1 MSVRMNSLLRNIRNL
16 AVVSVLVLAVMPAV
30 AAAPAAAAEV
40 SATNS
45 DLAYWNETLVGGFRL
60 QTVGPTL
67 GPATLARAAAIMH
80 AAIFDTLDVQ
90 SPNSSG
96 PIYVNYLYR
105 HTSVDGINYRLAIG
119 LVGRALLEF
128 SLPAAQSHSYFESR
142 YNQYFT
148 SIGSPTSAAGVTLAN
163 SVVAAYENARSS
175 DGSQV
180 TTPYTPDGVPGSWRF
195 TGNGSC
201 TSNSAAVTPNFG
213 KVRPFVISSASQF
226 RSGLP
231 GGFTSYASLLAS
243 SFYTTNF
250 NLVRD
255 IGRDT
260 STTRTSDQTF
270 AAKFWANDA
279 PGTYTVVGQLLTTT
293 QQQLGSAGKSTLD
306 TSRVYALVS
315 LALADAGISAWD
327 QQYDTQIDLWRPVS
341 AITLADTD
349 GNPNTSPVPNWQPL
363 GGSPCF
369 PAFVSGHAEFAAAW
383 SKVMAFI
390 FTDNI
395 TFTVGT
401 EDPDVPAGSTR
412 TFTSFSSAANETASS
427 RLWRGVHWDFDNT
440 SGNGSGNE
448 VGTYVVGNALQR
460 SPCVQG
466 CTG

>member
-1 MSVRMNSLLRNIRNL
+1 MNSLLRNMRNL
-16 AVVSVLVLAVMPAV
+16 AAVSVMALGVMLAVAVTPAS
-30 AAAPAAAAEV
+30 AAEV

-60 QTVGPTL
+60 QTFGPTV

-80 AAIFDTLDVQ
+80 AAIFDTLDFQAANASNPV
-90 SPNSSG
+90 
-96 PIYVNYLYR
+96 YVNYLYR
-105 HTSVDGINYRLAIG
+105 HNSVAGTNYRLAIG
-119 LVGRALLEF
+119 LVGRNLLEF
-128 SLPAAQSHSYFESR
+128 SLPTATSYFESR

-148 SIGSPTSAAGVTLAN
+148 NIGSPTNAEAVTLAN
-163 SVVAAYENARSS
+163 NVVAAYESARTN

-180 TTPYTPDGVPGSWRF
+180 TTAYTPDGVPGSWRF
-195 TGNGSC
+195 TGNPPC
-201 TSNSAAVTPNFG
+201 TSNSAVVTPNFG
-213 KVRPFVISSASQF
+213 KVRPFVIGSASQF
-226 RSGLP
+226 RAGLP

-255 IGRDT
+255 IGQDS
-260 STTRTSDQTF
+260 STTRTPDQTF

-293 QQQLGSAGKSTLD
+293 QQQLNSAAKSTLE
-306 TSRVYALVS
+306 TSRAYALTS

-327 QQYDTQIDLWRPVS
+327 QKFDTQIDLWRPVS

-349 GNPNTSPVPNWQPL
+349 GNPNTSPVAGWTPL

-369 PAFVSGHAEFAAAW
+369 PAFVSGHAELAAAW
-383 SKVMAFI
+383 SKVMAYI
-390 FTDNI
+390 FTDNT

-401 EDPDVPAGSTR
+401 EDPGVPSGSTR
-412 TFTSFSSAANETASS
+412 TFTSFSSAAIETASS
-427 RLWRGVHWDFDNT
+427 RLWRGVHWDFDNKSGT
-440 SGNGSGNE
+440 ASGNQI
-448 VGTYVVGNALQR
+448 GTYVIGNALQP
-460 SPCVQG
+460 SPCVQV

>member
-1 MSVRMNSLLRNIRNL
+1 MNSLLRSIRNL
-16 AVVSVLVLAVMPAV
+16 AVVSALALAVLPAISATPAS
-30 AAAPAAAAEV
+30 AATV

-60 QTVGPTL
+60 QTFGPTV

-80 AAIFDTLDVQ
+80 AAIFDTLDAQ
-90 SPNSSG
+90 APNSQG
-96 PIYVNYLYR
+96 PPYVNYLYR
-105 HTSVDGINYRLAIG
+105 HSAVDGTNYRLAIG
-119 LVGRALLEF
+119 LVGRDLLDF
-128 SLPAAQSHSYFESR
+128 SLPTAQSYFDSR
-142 YNQYFT
+142 YNQYLT
-148 SIGSPTSAAGVTLAN
+148 SIGSPTNAAAVTLAS
-163 SVVAAYENARSS
+163 SVVTAYKNARTN

-180 TTPYTPDGVPGSWRF
+180 TTAYTADGVPGSWRA

-213 KVRPFVISSASQF
+213 KVTPFAISSASAY
-226 RSGLP
+226 RSALP

-260 STTRTSDQTF
+260 STTRTADQTF
-270 AAKFWANDA
+270 AARFWANDA
-279 PGTYTVVGQLLTTT
+279 AGTYTVVGQLLTTT
-293 QQQLGSAGKSTLD
+293 EQILGSAGKSTLD

-327 QQYDTQIDLWRPVS
+327 QKYDTQIDLWRPVS

-349 GNPNTSPVPNWQPL
+349 GNPNTTAVPAWKPL
-363 GGSPCF
+363 GNTPCF
-369 PAFVSGHAEFAAAW
+369 PSFVSGHAEFGGAW

-390 FTDNI
+390 FTDNT

-412 TFTSFSSAANETASS
+412 TFTSFSSAAVEDASS

-440 SGNGSGNE
+440 SGTASGNQI
-448 VGTYVVGNALQR
+448 GTYVAGNILQR
-460 SPCVQG
+460 SPCVQT

>member
-1 MSVRMNSLLRNIRNL
+1 MNSLLRNIRNL
-16 AVVSVLVLAVMPAV
+16 AVVSVLALAVMPAV
-30 AAAPAAAAEV
+30 AATPASAAV
-40 SATNS
+40 ISATNS
-45 DLAYWNETLVGGFRL
+45 DLAYWNDTLVGGFRL

-80 AAIFDTLDVQ
+80 AAIFDALDVQ

-105 HTSVDGINYRLAIG
+105 HTDVVGINYRLAIG
-119 LVGRALLEF
+119 LIGRDLLDF
-128 SLPAAQSHSYFESR
+128 SLPATQSYFNSR

-148 SIGSPTSAAGVTLAN
+148 SIGSPTNAAGETLAN
-163 SVVAAYENARSS
+163 NVVAAYENARTS

-180 TTPYTPDGVPGSWRF
+180 TTAYTPDGVPGSWRF

-201 TSNSAAVTPNFG
+201 TSNSAVVTPNFG
-213 KVRPFVISSASQF
+213 KVTPFVISSASQF

-243 SFYTTNF
+243 SFYATNF

-255 IGRDT
+255 IGQDT
-260 STTRTSDQTF
+260 STTRTPDQTL
-270 AAKFWANDA
+270 AARFWANDA
-279 PGTYTVVGQLLTTT
+279 PGTYSVVGQLLTTT
-293 QQQLGSAGKSTLD
+293 EQLLGSAGKSTLD

-315 LALADAGISAWD
+315 LALSDAGISAWD
-327 QQYDTQIDLWRPVS
+327 QKFDTQIDLWRPVS

-349 GNPNTSPVPNWQPL
+349 GNPNTSTVAAWKPL

-383 SKVMAFI
+383 SKVMAFV
-390 FTDNI
+390 FTDNT

-412 TFTSFSSAANETASS
+412 TFTSFSSAATETATS
-427 RLWRGVHWDFDNT
+427 RLWRGVHWDFDNKSGT
-440 SGNGSGNE
+440 ASGNQ
-448 VGTYVVGNALQR
+448 VGTYVIGNALQP
-460 SPCVQG
+460 SPCVHG

>member
-1 MSVRMNSLLRNIRNL
+1 MKSLLCKIRTL
-16 AVVSVLVLAVMPAV
+16 AIVSVMALGVMPAV
-30 AAAPAAAAEV
+30 AAVPAAAAEV

-67 GPATLARAAAIMH
+67 GPATLARAAGIMH
-80 AAIFDTLDVQ
+80 AAIFDTLDFQ

-96 PIYVNYLYR
+96 PVYVNYLYR
-105 HTSVDGINYRLAIG
+105 HSLVDGLNYRLAIG
-119 LVGRALLEF
+119 LVGRDLLDF
-128 SLPAAQSHSYFESR
+128 ALPATRSYFDSR
-142 YNQYFT
+142 YSQYFA
-148 SIGSPTSAAGVTLAN
+148 SIGSPTNAAAVTLAN
-163 SVVAAYENARSS
+163 SVVSAYESARSN

-180 TTPYTPDGVPGSWRF
+180 STPYTPDGVPGSWRF

-201 TSNSAAVTPNFG
+201 TSNAAVVTPNFG
-213 KVRPFVISSASQF
+213 KVTTFVIPAASQF

-255 IGRDT
+255 IGQAT
-260 STTRTSDQTF
+260 STTRTADQTF

-293 QQQLGSAGKSTLD
+293 EQQLGSAGKSTLD
-306 TSRVYALVS
+306 TSRAYALVS

-327 QQYDTQIDLWRPVS
+327 QKFDTQLDLWRPVS
-341 AITLADTD
+341 AITLASTD
-349 GNPNTSPVPNWQPL
+349 GNPNTNPVANWNPL

-383 SKVMAFI
+383 AQVMAFI
-390 FTDNI
+390 FTDNT

-412 TFTSFSSAANETASS
+412 TFTSFSSAATETATS
-427 RLWRGVHWDFDNT
+427 RLWRGVHWDFDNKSGT
-440 SGNGSGNE
+440 ASGNQ
-448 VGTYVVGNALQR
+448 VGTYVIGNALQR
-460 SPCVQG
+460 GPCVHG